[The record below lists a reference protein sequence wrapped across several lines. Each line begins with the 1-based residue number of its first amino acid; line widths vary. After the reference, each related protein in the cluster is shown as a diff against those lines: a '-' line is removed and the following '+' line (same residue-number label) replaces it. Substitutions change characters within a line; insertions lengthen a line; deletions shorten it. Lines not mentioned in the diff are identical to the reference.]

1 LGREFSF
8 PPISSAP
15 KVLKINQ
22 RFPGECRLSA
32 EENSKYQLE
41 VLGTGAE
48 QVFKTTITD
57 DMLALIPMCSL
68 LSAFLVLYFD
78 GSLRIPADP
87 NKNMPTLVSSA
98 LSPLAAC
105 STAVINERTHS
116 VVALGGRDLLFDGQ
130 ITSADVEYEGLILGL
145 NCLLTMCEREAASI
159 KNIEVTI
166 RGDCKTVID
175 QMNAVSLPRKQ
186 KAYYNEALLIIN
198 KLKFDYEISLSF
210 EHITRNLNE
219 LCDGMCKV
227 ILHHLQGS
235 AIDNIMHSIQSVETE
250 FRPILLPENK
260 KKRFKFSETP
270 FHFLLREVVGWSG
283 HIPISL
289 RPYILCEIALAS
301 NRTGDRVAMRQ
312 LGIAMLEEAQRL
324 HQHNIEFK
332 CTQVIRGLGLMGLQM
347 SFTSLIA
354 MELDQEAAKIA
365 HHITQGYGAI
375 AECITEQHLLRFQD
389 RLPFSYERDDTI
401 HKVMKDIASDNQYQ
415 QIQEW
420 NDNVASHVLCGSN
433 STELFVFFEEL

>member
-1 LGREFSF
+1 ML
-8 PPISSAP
+8 PLLPI
-15 KVLKINQ
+15 
-22 RFPGECRLSA
+22 
-32 EENSKYQLE
+32 
-41 VLGTGAE
+41 
-48 QVFKTTITD
+48 
-57 DMLALIPMCSL
+57 CSL
-68 LSAFLVLYFD
+68 LSALLVLYFD

-87 NKNMPTLVSSA
+87 NKNIIPTLVSSA

-105 STAVINERTHS
+105 STAVINERTHA
-116 VVALGGRDLLFDGQ
+116 VVALGGRHILYDSQ

-145 NCLLTMCEREAASI
+145 NCLLTICEGEGASI

-175 QMNAVSLPRKQ
+175 QMNGVSLPRKQ

-198 KLKFDYEISLSF
+198 KLKCNFEISLRF
-210 EHITRNLNE
+210 EHITRDLNE

-227 ILHHLQGS
+227 ILQHIQGS

-250 FRPILLPENK
+250 FRPIRLPENR

-270 FHFLLREVVGWSG
+270 FHSLLSEVVMWSG

-301 NRTGDRVAMRQ
+301 NRTGDFVAMRQ
-312 LGIAMLEEAQRL
+312 LGITMLEEAQRL
-324 HQHNIEFK
+324 RQHNIEFR
-332 CTQVIRGLGLMGLQM
+332 CTQVVRGLGLMGLQM

-354 MELDQEAAKIA
+354 MELHQEAAKIA
-365 HHITQGYGAI
+365 HHITQRYGAI

-389 RLPFSYERDDTI
+389 RLPNPDERDDTI
-401 HKVMKDIASDNQYQ
+401 LKVIKDIASDNQYQ
-415 QIQEW
+415 QIQDW
-420 NDNVASHVLCGSN
+420 SDNLARHILCGSPDFFR
-433 STELFVFFEEL
+433 LF